1 MFLFSEDHIKKKKP
15 KKKYYQ
21 TNQYIKAETLR
32 VVDTKAA
39 QLGVMSTKEAL
50 KLAAEKKL
58 DLVLVGPNAKPPV
71 AKLINFSNFKYQQ
84 QKKEQSS
91 NKKAKS
97 SEIKE
102 LRITPFIAPN
112 DLNTRLK
119 KAREFLEDGDRVR
132 INVKFVGRQITRKE
146 FGHEVLENITE
157 ELKEISNVDQKPKMQ
172 GRIMTMT
179 LKPNKN

>member
-1 MFLFSEDHIKKKKP
+1 M
-15 KKKYYQ
+15 
-21 TNQYIKAETLR
+21 LR
-32 VVDTKAA
+32 VVDAKAA
-39 QLGVMSTKEAL
+39 QVGVMSKDEAVAYAKEQGM
-50 KLAAEKKL
+50 

-71 AKLINFSNFKYQQ
+71 AKIVSFSNFKYQQ
-84 QKKEQSS
+84 KKKHQN
-91 NKKAKS
+91 NKKHAKS

-119 KAREFLEDGDRVR
+119 KSREFLEEGDRVK

-146 FGHEVLENITE
+146 FGHEVLERITND
-157 ELKEISNVDQKPKMQ
+157 LADVSVIDQPAKMQ

-179 LKPNKN
+179 LKPRK

>member
-1 MFLFSEDHIKKKKP
+1 MVD
-15 KKKYYQ
+15 
-21 TNQYIKAETLR
+21 NQAQ
-32 VVDTKAA
+32 
-39 QLGVMSTKEAL
+39 QLGVMSKSEAL
-50 KLAAEKKL
+50 HIATERKL

-71 AKLINFSNFKYQQ
+71 AKLISFSNFKYQQ

-91 NKKAKS
+91 KKKS
-97 SEIKE
+97 KASEIKE

-119 KAREFLEDGDRVR
+119 KAREFLEEGDRVK

-146 FGHEVLENITE
+146 FGHEVLEKIADQLTD
-157 ELKEISNVDQKPKMQ
+157 ISNIDQKPKMQ

-179 LKPNKN
+179 LKPSKN